1 MADNTALITRDEA
14 GTALDRPGFLKVD
27 TFEQACKVAEFISKS
42 QLVPDAYRGKP
53 ADIVIAMQLGM
64 EVGIAPLQALQ
75 SIAVINGRPSLWGDA
90 VKGLVI
96 GHRDCVDFVE
106 DEPQGDTPEAWTAT
120 CTITRRGKTPVT
132 RSFSWADAKKAG
144 LSGKRGPWSE
154 YPKRMLMMRARGFA
168 VRDAFPD
175 LLRGIV
181 TAEEAQDYDMPTAPV
196 ISEPKRVGSNLSPEQ
211 VPQTAPSDGAA
222 PTPAPAASSTGAAP
236 SPSLVA
242 PQEQATTITVMEVY
256 RDESRKVFRVV
267 AESGEEFVT
276 RDPDVYAAL
285 APLAGGQASVGLT
298 YKVVPS
304 RSGDD
309 VSVIVSVDGGAQ

>member
-1 MADNTALITRDEA
+1 MTTSNTALATRDEA
-14 GTALDRPGFLKVD
+14 AIIAPERPGFLKVD

-96 GHRDCVDFVE
+96 GHRDCAEFIE
-106 DEPQGDTPEAWTAT
+106 EEPEGDAPDAWVAV
-120 CTITRRGKTPVT
+120 CTITRRGKAPLRRT
-132 RSFSWADAKKAG
+132 FSWADAKAAGLAGKAG
-144 LSGKRGPWSE
+144 PWKQ

-175 LLRGIV
+175 VLRGIV
-181 TAEEAQDYDMPTAPV
+181 TAEEAMDYDVPAP
-196 ISEPKRVGSNLSPEQ
+196 ISEPKRIGSNLSPA
-211 VPQTAPSDGAA
+211 VPPQTASSDGAA
-222 PTPAPAASSTGAAP
+222 PTPAPAASDTGAAS

-242 PQEQATTITVMEVY
+242 PQEETTTITVMEVV
-256 RDESRKVFRVV
+256 RDEDRKLWSVI
-267 AESGEEFVT
+267 AENGEEFVT
-276 RDPDVYAAL
+276 RDPQVFGAL
-285 APLAGGQASVGLT
+285 APMAGESATVGLT

-304 RSGDD
+304 RNGGTA
-309 VSVIVSVDGGAQ
+309 SVIVGVEGGAQ